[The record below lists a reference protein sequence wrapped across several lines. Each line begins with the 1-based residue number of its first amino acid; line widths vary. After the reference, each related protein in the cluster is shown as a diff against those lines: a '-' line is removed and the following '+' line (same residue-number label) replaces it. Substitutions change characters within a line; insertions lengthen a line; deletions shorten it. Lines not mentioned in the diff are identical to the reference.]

1 MNESTWTPAQKQL
14 AKSSE
19 RNGALYDAGL
29 ITADEWDQ
37 KQIAALATFD
47 RARVSA

>member
-1 MNESTWTPAQKQL
+1 MHQATWTSAQKQL

-19 RNGALYDAGL
+19 QNNALYDSGL

-37 KQIAALATFD
+37 KQRDALADFD
-47 RARVSA
+47 RQVPA